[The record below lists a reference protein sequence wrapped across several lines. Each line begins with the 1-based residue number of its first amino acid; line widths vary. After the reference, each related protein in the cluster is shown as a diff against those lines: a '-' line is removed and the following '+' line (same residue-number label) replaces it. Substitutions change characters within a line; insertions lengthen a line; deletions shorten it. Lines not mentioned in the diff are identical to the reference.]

1 MNDKQVI
8 SEFLAAYAAAQPR
21 DGGEYDRESA
31 IKAGELIP
39 AVTTFLR
46 TQPAQA
52 YEMSLYANGGE
63 ISITVRIGRA
73 EPVEYATKQDVI
85 DAMREMTKVFND
97 AIHPRREVDGGLPAR
112 SGTAMQKIEVR
123 DINHI

>member
-1 MNDKQVI
+1 MNDKQII

-39 AVTTFLR
+39 AVTAFLR
-46 TQPAQA
+46 TQPAQE

-73 EPVEYATKQDVI
+73 GSEYATKQDVI
-85 DAMREMTKVFND
+85 DAMHEMAKAIND
-97 AIHPRREVDGGLPAR
+97 AVHPRREADGGLPAR
-112 SGTAMQKIEVR
+112 SGKQTQQIEVR